1 MKDTTTTT
9 QLRHQFVRGLKP
21 TAVNAE
27 KLSLQKHVGC
37 QTNLRDSTK
46 RISNKSSCTQ
56 SWYINWCAD
65 CRDGNYCGT
74 VGVTY
79 VRYV

>member
-37 QTNLRDSTK
+37 QT
-46 RISNKSSCTQ
+46 Q
-56 SWYINWCAD
+56 SHRLNEAHIEQEFLYSKL
-65 CRDGNYCGT
+65 
-74 VGVTY
+74 VHQL
-79 VRYV
+79 VRGL